1 MKLIDFLYLGAGI
14 LILTGAFITFGG
26 SMFRNPNNPSQMI
39 SDFSNSE
46 IYSTQYKNGSVYAAN
61 QFAVMRNGTDSN
73 YNLISISEPDKSNAF
88 SSITDFGKNA
98 VELSL
103 NTASDINKEN
113 GDDSSINLLI
123 TVLAGLVVIL
133 FTWAILNWIFPGRD

>member
-14 LILTGAFITFGG
+14 LILTGAFISFGG

-39 SDFSNSE
+39 SEFSGSE

-103 NTASDINKEN
+103 NTAGEINAN
-113 GDDSSINLLI
+113 HGDDSTITLI
-123 TVLAGLVVIL
+123 KTVLAGLVVIL
-133 FTWAILNWIFPGRD
+133 FTWSIINWIFPGRE